1 MEELSNGVAVL
12 LGRMESNPE
21 EFYGESPKWRFI
33 FSEKFRDVLT
43 EAEKGMIHGAMKQLR
58 RTEFDATVVGTI
70 MKISEEEDFKKT
82 RAGPLVRNQTSNKDV
97 FVDTSNASVFVGSS
111 NTSITEQLIQSREA
125 RVRIEKELEQE
136 RRRVFGNSTFGNSW
150 L

>member
-1 MEELSNGVAVL
+1 MEELSHGVAAL

-58 RTEFDATVVGTI
+58 RTELADTVVGTI
-70 MKISEEEDFKKT
+70 MKISEAEDLKKT
-82 RAGPLVRNQTSNKDV
+82 IAGPLVSPSENVYRGTSS
-97 FVDTSNASVFVGSS
+97 TSV
-111 NTSITEQLIQSREA
+111 TEQLIQSRE
-125 RVRIEKELEQE
+125 RVRIEQELKQEQ
-136 RRRVFGNSTFGNSW
+136 RRVFGKNPTGISW

>member
-1 MEELSNGVAVL
+1 MEELSTGVAAL

-43 EAEKGMIHGAMKQLR
+43 EAEKGMIHGAMKKLR

-82 RAGPLVRNQTSNKDV
+82 TAGGKVDPNKDV
-97 FVDTSNASVFVGSS
+97 YRGTSSTSV
-111 NTSITEQLIQSREA
+111 TEQLIQSREE

-136 RRRVFGNSTFGNSW
+136 RRRVFGNNPTGISW